1 MFLFFWGEK
10 FLNLLAVQKF
20 LTYFFLVSTFQSESF
35 KLAVIDSP
43 HISMNEKIYLKN
55 QKLNFFAKIYYDAY
69 CSGLKHVGDPEN
81 WIYQDTEDAPAHMC
95 RFETYLTYIYNWFVC
110 LSVSNILQRFG
121 IISIAMLI
129 FIIYAT

>member
-20 LTYFFLVSTFQSESF
+20 LTYFFGFNER
-35 KLAVIDSP
+35 KK
-43 HISMNEKIYLKN
+43 ISKKSKIK
-55 QKLNFFAKIYYDAY
+55 FFAKIYYDAY

-95 RFETYLTYIYNWFVC
+95 RFDTYLTYNWFVC

-121 IISIAMLI
+121 IILIAMLI
-129 FIIYAT
+129 FVIYAT